1 MQEANITVYGAPWCP
16 DCRRS
21 KQFLGEQRIPY
32 LWVDIDED
40 EEGRNRVQALNDG
53 KQIIPTVVFQDGSIL
68 VEPSNADLAAKLG
81 ISPKAKREFYDLIVI
96 GGGPAGLSAALY
108 AAREGIETLIIERS
122 GVGGQAGTTERI
134 DSYPGFAQG
143 IGGAELAD
151 AMREHAERFEVEILP
166 AQTVT
171 SIEAQGDYKMISTES
186 GDSYCGRSLLLTPG
200 ATYRRLN
207 VPGEE
212 DLIGAGIHFC
222 ATCDGPFYKGQELLV
237 VGGGNSGV
245 EEGLFL
251 TKFATK
257 VTILEVGERL
267 RASQILQEKAASHPQ
282 IEVRLN
288 TTVVEFKGDGKLSSV
303 VIKDTA
309 TGETAEITPGAVF
322 VFIGLLPNTAFVK
335 DSVDLDQ
342 WGAIS
347 TSPTMETSL
356 EGVFA
361 AGDARSGST
370 KQVALAVGEGA
381 TAALMIRQY
390 LERTQG
396 SRAYKGEGTLSS
408 PPSRGRVR
416 EGAYPTRTHGPVIR
430 KRR

>member
-53 KQIIPTVVFQDGSIL
+53 KQIIPTIVFQDGSIL

-134 DSYPGFAQG
+134 DNYPGFAQG

-151 AMREHAERFEVEILP
+151 AMREHAERLEVETLP

-186 GDSYCGRSLLLTPG
+186 GDPYCGRSLLLTPG

-370 KQVALAVGEGA
+370 KQVASAVGEGA

-396 SRAYKGEGTLSS
+396 SRAYKGSRAGPRGSRPGQNDIAP
-408 PPSRGRVR
+408 PPS
-416 EGAYPTRTHGPVIR
+416 
-430 KRR
+430 

>member
-53 KQIIPTVVFQDGSIL
+53 KQIIPTIVFQDGSIL

-134 DSYPGFAQG
+134 DNYPGFAQG

-222 ATCDGPFYKGQELLV
+222 ATCDGPFYKGQELLL

-370 KQVALAVGEGA
+370 KQVASAVGEGA

-396 SRAYKGEGTLSS
+396 SRAYKGD
-408 PPSRGRVR
+408 
-416 EGAYPTRTHGPVIR
+416 
-430 KRR
+430 

>member
-32 LWVDIDED
+32 IWVDIDED
-40 EEGRNRVQALNDG
+40 EEGRKRVQAVNDG
-53 KQIIPTVVFQDGSIL
+53 KQIIPTIVFQDGSIL

-122 GVGGQAGTTERI
+122 GIGGQAGTTERI
-134 DSYPGFAQG
+134 DNYPGFAQG

-151 AMREHAERFEVEILP
+151 AMREHAERFDVEILP

-186 GDSYCGRSLLLTPG
+186 GDTYCSRSLLLTPG

-257 VTILEVGERL
+257 VTILDCGERL

-288 TTVVEFKGDGKLSSV
+288 TTVVEFKGEGKLSSV
-303 VIKDTA
+303 VIKNTA
-309 TGETAEITPGAVF
+309 TGETEEITPGEVF

-342 WGAIS
+342 WGSIS

-370 KQVALAVGEGA
+370 KQVASAVGEGA

-396 SRAYKGEGTLSS
+396 SRAYKGD
-408 PPSRGRVR
+408 
-416 EGAYPTRTHGPVIR
+416 
-430 KRR
+430 

>member
-32 LWVDIDED
+32 IWVDIDED
-40 EEGRNRVQALNDG
+40 EEGRKRVQAVNDG
-53 KQIIPTVVFQDGSIL
+53 KQIIPTIVFQDGSIL
-68 VEPSNADLAAKLG
+68 VEPSNAELAAKLG

-122 GVGGQAGTTERI
+122 GIGGQAGTTERI
-134 DSYPGFAQG
+134 DNYPGFAQG

-151 AMREHAERFEVEILP
+151 AMREHAERFDVEILQ

-186 GDSYCGRSLLLTPG
+186 GDTYCSRSLLLATG
-200 ATYRRLN
+200 ATYRHLN

-288 TTVVEFKGDGKLSSV
+288 TTVVEFKGEGKLSSV
-303 VIKDTA
+303 VIKNTA
-309 TGETAEITPGAVF
+309 TGETEEITPGAVF

-342 WGAIS
+342 WGSIS

-370 KQVALAVGEGA
+370 KQVASAVGEGA

-396 SRAYKGEGTLSS
+396 SRAYKGD
-408 PPSRGRVR
+408 
-416 EGAYPTRTHGPVIR
+416 
-430 KRR
+430 

>member
-32 LWVDIDED
+32 IWVDIDED
-40 EEGRNRVQALNDG
+40 EEGRKRVQAVNDG
-53 KQIIPTVVFQDGSIL
+53 KQIIPTIVFQDGSIL
-68 VEPSNADLAAKLG
+68 VEPSNAELAAKLG

-122 GVGGQAGTTERI
+122 GIGGQAGTTERI
-134 DSYPGFAQG
+134 DNYPGFAQG

-151 AMREHAERFEVEILP
+151 AMREHAERFDVEILP

-186 GDSYCGRSLLLTPG
+186 GDTYCSRSLLLTPG

-212 DLIGAGIHFC
+212 DLIGSGIHFC

-267 RASQILQEKAASHPQ
+267 KASQILQEKAASHPQ

-303 VIKDTA
+303 VIKNTA
-309 TGETAEITPGAVF
+309 TGETEEVTPGAVF

-342 WGAIS
+342 WGSIS

-370 KQVALAVGEGA
+370 KQVASAVGEGA

-396 SRAYKGEGTLSS
+396 SRAYKGD
-408 PPSRGRVR
+408 
-416 EGAYPTRTHGPVIR
+416 
-430 KRR
+430 

>member
-53 KQIIPTVVFQDGSIL
+53 KQIIPTIVFQDGSIL

-134 DSYPGFAQG
+134 DNYPGFAQG

-237 VGGGNSGV
+237 VGGGNSGF

-370 KQVALAVGEGA
+370 KQVASAVGEGA

-396 SRAYKGEGTLSS
+396 SRAYKGD
-408 PPSRGRVR
+408 
-416 EGAYPTRTHGPVIR
+416 
-430 KRR
+430 

>member
-32 LWVDIDED
+32 IWVDIDED

-53 KQIIPTVVFQDGSIL
+53 KQIIPTIVFQDGSIL

-134 DSYPGFAQG
+134 DNYPGFAQG

-237 VGGGNSGV
+237 VVGGNSGI

-370 KQVALAVGEGA
+370 KQVASAVGEGA

-390 LERTQG
+390 LERAQG
-396 SRAYKGEGTLSS
+396 SRAYKGD
-408 PPSRGRVR
+408 
-416 EGAYPTRTHGPVIR
+416 
-430 KRR
+430 

>member
-32 LWVDIDED
+32 IWVDIDED
-40 EEGRNRVQALNDG
+40 EEGRKQVQAVNDG
-53 KQIIPTVVFQDGSIL
+53 KQIIPTIVFQDGSIL

-122 GVGGQAGTTERI
+122 GIGGQAGTTERI
-134 DSYPGFAQG
+134 DNYPGFAQG

-151 AMREHAERFEVEILP
+151 AMREHAERFDVEILP

-186 GDSYCGRSLLLTPG
+186 GDTYCSRSLLLAPG

-288 TTVVEFKGDGKLSSV
+288 TTVVEFKGEGKLSSV
-303 VIKDTA
+303 VIKNTA
-309 TGETAEITPGAVF
+309 TGETEEITPGEVF

-342 WGAIS
+342 WGSIS

-370 KQVALAVGEGA
+370 KQVASAVGEGA

-396 SRAYKGEGTLSS
+396 SRAYKGD
-408 PPSRGRVR
+408 
-416 EGAYPTRTHGPVIR
+416 
-430 KRR
+430 

>member
-32 LWVDIDED
+32 IWVDIDED
-40 EEGRNRVQALNDG
+40 EEGRKRVQAVNDG
-53 KQIIPTVVFQDGSIL
+53 KQIIPTIVFQDGSIL
-68 VEPSNADLAAKLG
+68 VEPSNAELAAKLG

-134 DSYPGFAQG
+134 DNYPGFAQG
-143 IGGAELAD
+143 VGGAELAD
-151 AMREHAERFEVEILP
+151 AMREHAERFDVEILQ

-186 GDSYCGRSLLLTPG
+186 GDSYCSRSLLLTPG

-207 VPGEE
+207 VPGEQ

-288 TTVVEFKGDGKLSSV
+288 TTVVEFKGEGKLSSV
-303 VIKDTA
+303 VIKNTA
-309 TGETAEITPGAVF
+309 TGETEEITPGAVF

-342 WGAIS
+342 WGSIS

-370 KQVALAVGEGA
+370 KQVASAVGEGA

-396 SRAYKGEGTLSS
+396 SRAYKGD
-408 PPSRGRVR
+408 
-416 EGAYPTRTHGPVIR
+416 
-430 KRR
+430 

>member
-32 LWVDIDED
+32 IWVDIDED
-40 EEGRNRVQALNDG
+40 EEGRKQVQAVNDG
-53 KQIIPTVVFQDGSIL
+53 KQIIPTIVFQDGSIL
-68 VEPSNADLAAKLG
+68 VEPSNAELAAKLG

-134 DSYPGFAQG
+134 DNYPGFAQG

-151 AMREHAERFEVEILP
+151 AMREHAERFDVEILQ

-186 GDSYCGRSLLLTPG
+186 GDSYCSRSLLLTPG

-288 TTVVEFKGDGKLSSV
+288 TTVVEFKGEGKLSSV
-303 VIKDTA
+303 VIKNTA
-309 TGETAEITPGAVF
+309 SGETEEIPPGAVF
-322 VFIGLLPNTAFVK
+322 VFIGLLPNTAFVEG
-335 DSVDLDQ
+335 SVDLDH
-342 WGAIS
+342 WGSIS

-370 KQVALAVGEGA
+370 KQVASAVGEGA

-396 SRAYKGEGTLSS
+396 SRAYKGD
-408 PPSRGRVR
+408 
-416 EGAYPTRTHGPVIR
+416 
-430 KRR
+430 

>member
-32 LWVDIDED
+32 IWVDIDED
-40 EEGRNRVQALNDG
+40 EEGRKQVQAVNDG
-53 KQIIPTVVFQDGSIL
+53 KQIIPTIVFQDGSIL
-68 VEPSNADLAAKLG
+68 VEPSNAELAAKLG

-122 GVGGQAGTTERI
+122 GVDGQAGTTERI
-134 DSYPGFAQG
+134 DNYPGFAQG

-151 AMREHAERFEVEILP
+151 AMREHAERFDVEILQ

-186 GDSYCGRSLLLTPG
+186 GDSYCSRSLLLTPG

-303 VIKDTA
+303 VIKNTA
-309 TGETAEITPGAVF
+309 SGETEEITPGAVF

-335 DSVDLDQ
+335 GSVDLDQ
-342 WGAIS
+342 WGSIS

-370 KQVALAVGEGA
+370 KQVASAVGEGA

-396 SRAYKGEGTLSS
+396 SRAYKGD
-408 PPSRGRVR
+408 
-416 EGAYPTRTHGPVIR
+416 
-430 KRR
+430 